1 MLLEEFNSALM
12 CDLSKSGVVPFR
24 VSVIS
29 ERMLGAF
36 ISMKLERLSSRFQR
50 LLELI
55 LSLGIGEAFEIVLGA
70 EMELKWRF
78 KMGYVA

>member
-1 MLLEEFNSALM
+1 MLLEEFNSTLM
-12 CDLSKSGVVPFR
+12 SDLSKSGVVLFR

-29 ERMLGAF
+29 ERMLGAL
-36 ISMKLERLSSRFQR
+36 ISVKLERLSSCFQR

-55 LSLGIGEAFEIVLGA
+55 LSLGIGEAFEIVLSA
-70 EMELKWRF
+70 EVELKWRF

>member
-1 MLLEEFNSALM
+1 MLLEEFNSTLM
-12 CDLSKSGVVPFR
+12 SDLSKSGVVLFR

-29 ERMLGAF
+29 ERMLGAL
-36 ISMKLERLSSRFQR
+36 ISVKLERLTSRFQR

-55 LSLGIGEAFEIVLGA
+55 LSLGIGEAFEIVLSA
-70 EMELKWRF
+70 EVELKWRF

>member
-12 CDLSKSGVVPFR
+12 SDLSKSGVVSFQ
-24 VSVIS
+24 VGVIS
-29 ERMLGAF
+29 ERMFGAL

-50 LLELI
+50 LLEFI
-55 LSLGIGEAFEIVLGA
+55 LSLGIGEAFQIVFGA